1 MSSLH
6 VSIVAEKIT
15 EIGGMPITNTLI
27 TSTIVVASLSI
38 GSFIFYKNIK
48 KIPGRIQSALE
59 MIVGG
64 ILDFMTTVAGDR
76 KTSER
81 FFPIIATIFIFV
93 LCSNWAGI
101 LPGVGSILI
110 KETGEHGEKMV
121 PLFRSTFSDL
131 NMTLAIA
138 LIAVSL
144 SHFFGVITIGVKE
157 HFGKFFNFSNP
168 VFTFAGLLEI
178 VSEVAK
184 VVSFSFRLFGNIFA
198 GEVLLTIIAFLV
210 PYIAPIPF
218 LGMELFVGLI
228 QALIFSTLA
237 MVGFASFTKA
247 HDHH

>member
-1 MSSLH
+1 MAGVH
-6 VSIVAEKIT
+6 VSIVAEQIAH
-15 EIGGMPITNTLI
+15 IGKMPITNTLL
-27 TSTIVVASLSI
+27 TSTLVVVVLSV

-48 KIPGRIQSALE
+48 KIPGKIQNIIEL
-59 MIVGG
+59 ILGG
-64 ILDFMTTVAGDR
+64 VLDFMTTVAGDR
-76 KTSER
+76 KTAER

-93 LCSNWAGI
+93 LSANWAGI
-101 LPGVGSILI
+101 LPGVGSIGI
-110 KETGEHGEKMV
+110 KEVGEHGEKFV

-138 LIAVSL
+138 MIAVTL
-144 SHFFGVITIGVKE
+144 SHFFGIMTIGLK
-157 HFGKFFNFSNP
+157 HHLGKFFNFKNP
-168 VFTFAGLLEI
+168 VVAFAGILEI

-184 VVSFSFRLFGNIFA
+184 VVSFSFRLFGNVFA

-237 MVGFASFTKA
+237 MVGFTSFTKA
-247 HDHH
+247 HDH